1 MLLQAAGFAVLA
13 ALSPTALLISAIYLG
28 SARPRTT
35 ALCYLAGAVLIS
47 TVMGIAV
54 LLLLRYGDFQ
64 LPGHRTPRYGLRL
77 GLGLLILAAIAVVA
91 RRKPRLVG
99 LSGPAAPPWLRRGA
113 GTGEGDRVAA
123 GGQPRHPGQQP
134 TPGHPEPPVQGK
146 GIVSRLVSSPAPT
159 TAFVAGV
166 LVFMPALT
174 FIAAIQVI
182 ATARAGVPLSAL
194 GLVIV
199 IVINLAFV
207 WLPLLA
213 YLAAPDLTTRELTAF
228 NAWLRAHGRI
238 LLMLALLVAGAALTV
253 NGLFGL
259 IRPA

>member
-13 ALSPTALLISAIYLG
+13 ALSPTALLITAIYLG

-54 LLLLRYGDFQ
+54 LLLLRYGHFQ

-77 GLGLLILAAIAVVA
+77 GLGLLILATIAVVA
-91 RRKPRLVG
+91 RRKPRLLG
-99 LSGPAAPPWLRRGA
+99 LSGQARSP
-113 GTGEGDRVAA
+113 
-123 GGQPRHPGQQP
+123 GQPGRPRNPGQLGQPPDPGHPGQ
-134 TPGHPEPPVQGK
+134 PGGGK
-146 GIVSRLVSSPAPT
+146 GIVSRLVSSPAPM

-174 FIAAIQVI
+174 FLAAIQVI

-199 IVINLAFV
+199 IVINVAFV
-207 WLPLLA
+207 WLPFLA
-213 YLAAPDLTTRELTAF
+213 YLAAPDLTTRKLTAF
-228 NAWLRAHGRI
+228 NAWLRARGRI
-238 LLMLALLVAGAALTV
+238 LLVLALLVAGAILTV
-253 NGLFGL
+253 DGLLGL
-259 IRPA
+259 IRRT

>member
-1 MLLQAAGFAVLA
+1 MLMQAAGFAVLA
-13 ALSPTALLISAIYLG
+13 ALSPTALLITAIYLG

-54 LLLLRYGDFQ
+54 LLLLRYGHFQ

-77 GLGLLILAAIAVVA
+77 GLGLLILATIAVVA
-91 RRKPRLVG
+91 RRKPRLLV
-99 LSGPAAPPWLRRGA
+99 LSGQARSP
-113 GTGEGDRVAA
+113 
-123 GGQPRHPGQQP
+123 GQPGRPRNPGQLGQPPDPGHPGQ
-134 TPGHPEPPVQGK
+134 PGGGK
-146 GIVSRLVSSPAPT
+146 GIVSRLVSSPAPM

-174 FIAAIQVI
+174 FLAAIQVI

-199 IVINLAFV
+199 IVINVAFV
-207 WLPLLA
+207 WLPFLA
-213 YLAAPDLTTRELTAF
+213 YLAAPDLTTRKLTAF
-228 NAWLRAHGRI
+228 NAWLRARGRI
-238 LLMLALLVAGAALTV
+238 LLMLALLVAGAVLSV
-253 NGLFGL
+253 DGLLGF
-259 IRPA
+259 IRRT

>member
-13 ALSPTALLISAIYLG
+13 ALSPTALLITAIYLG

-54 LLLLRYGDFQ
+54 LLLLRYGHFQ
-64 LPGHRTPRYGLRL
+64 VPGHRTPRYGLRL

-91 RRKPRLVG
+91 RRKPRLLG
-99 LSGPAAPPWLRRGA
+99 LSGQPRSP
-113 GTGEGDRVAA
+113 
-123 GGQPRHPGQQP
+123 GQPSPPRNPGQLGQPPDPGHPGQQ
-134 TPGHPEPPVQGK
+134 GGGK
-146 GIVSRLVSSPAPT
+146 GIVSRLVSSPAPM

-174 FIAAIQVI
+174 FLAAIQVI
-182 ATARAGVPLSAL
+182 ATAQAGVPLSAL

-199 IVINLAFV
+199 IVINVAFV
-207 WLPLLA
+207 WLPFLA
-213 YLAAPDLTTRELTAF
+213 YLAAPDLTTRKLTAF
-228 NAWLRAHGRI
+228 NAWLRARGRI
-238 LLMLALLVAGAALTV
+238 LLMLALLVAGAVLTV
-253 NGLFGL
+253 DGLLGF
-259 IRPA
+259 IRRT

>member
-13 ALSPTALLISAIYLG
+13 ALSPTALLITAIYLG

-54 LLLLRYGDFQ
+54 LLLLRYGNFQ

-91 RRKPRLVG
+91 RRKPRPLG
-99 LSGPAAPPWLRRGA
+99 LP
-113 GTGEGDRVAA
+113 
-123 GGQPRHPGQQP
+123 GQPRSPGP
-134 TPGHPEPPVQGK
+134 PGRPRNPGPPGPPPDPGHPRQQGGGK
-146 GIVSRLVSSPAPT
+146 GIVSRLVSSPAPM

-199 IVINLAFV
+199 IVINVAFV
-207 WLPLLA
+207 WLPFLA
-213 YLAAPDLTTRELTAF
+213 YLAAPGLTTRKLTAF
-228 NAWLRAHGRI
+228 NAWLRARGRI
-238 LLMLALLVAGAALTV
+238 LLMLALLVAGAVLAV
-253 NGLFGL
+253 DGLLGL
-259 IRPA
+259 IGRT

>member
-13 ALSPTALLISAIYLG
+13 ALSPTALLITAIYLG

-47 TVMGIAV
+47 TLMGIAV
-54 LLLLRYGDFQ
+54 LLLLRYGHFQ

-91 RRKPRLVG
+91 RRKPRLLG
-99 LSGPAAPPWLRRGA
+99 LSGQARGP
-113 GTGEGDRVAA
+113 
-123 GGQPRHPGQQP
+123 GQPGRPPIPGPPGQSPDPGHPGQ
-134 TPGHPEPPVQGK
+134 PGGGK
-146 GIVSRLVSSPAPT
+146 GIVSRLVSSPAPV

-166 LVFMPALT
+166 LVFLPALT

-182 ATARAGVPLSAL
+182 ATARAGLPLSAL
-194 GLVIV
+194 GLAIV
-199 IVINLAFV
+199 IVINVGFV
-207 WLPLLA
+207 WLPFLA
-213 YLAAPDLTTRELTAF
+213 YLAMPDLTTRKLTAF

-238 LLMLALLVAGAALTV
+238 LLVLALLVAGAVLTV
-253 NGLFGL
+253 DGLLGL
-259 IRPA
+259 IRRT

>member
-54 LLLLRYGDFQ
+54 LLLLRYGHFQ

-77 GLGLLILAAIAVVA
+77 GLGLLTLAAIAVVA
-91 RRKPRLVG
+91 RRRPRLPG
-99 LSGPAAPPWLRRGA
+99 LSGRPRSHGQA
-113 GTGEGDRVAA
+113 
-123 GGQPRHPGQQP
+123 GQPTGPGHPGQ
-134 TPGHPEPPVQGK
+134 PGPGK
-146 GIVSRLVSSPAPT
+146 GIVSRLVASPAPM
-159 TAFVAGV
+159 TAFAAGV

-199 IVINLAFV
+199 IVINVAFV
-207 WLPLLA
+207 WLPFLA
-213 YLAAPDLTTRELTAF
+213 YLAAPGLTTRKLSAF
-228 NAWLRAHGRI
+228 NAWLRARGRI
-238 LLMLALLVAGAALTV
+238 LLMLALLVAGAVLTV
-253 NGLFGL
+253 DGLLGL
-259 IRPA
+259 IGRT

>member
-13 ALSPTALLISAIYLG
+13 ALSPTALLITAIYLG

-54 LLLLRYGDFQ
+54 LLLLRYGHFQ
-64 LPGHRTPRYGLRL
+64 LPGHRTLRYGLRL
-77 GLGLLILAAIAVVA
+77 GLGLLILATIAVVA
-91 RRKPRLVG
+91 RRKPRLLG
-99 LSGPAAPPWLRRGA
+99 LSGQARSP
-113 GTGEGDRVAA
+113 
-123 GGQPRHPGQQP
+123 GQPGRPRNPGQLGQPPDPGHPGQ
-134 TPGHPEPPVQGK
+134 PGGGK
-146 GIVSRLVSSPAPT
+146 GIVSRLVSSPAPM

-174 FIAAIQVI
+174 FLAAIQVI

-199 IVINLAFV
+199 IVINVAFV
-207 WLPLLA
+207 WLPFLA
-213 YLAAPDLTTRELTAF
+213 YLAAPDLTTRKLTAF
-228 NAWLRAHGRI
+228 NAWLRARGRI
-238 LLMLALLVAGAALTV
+238 LLMLALLVAGAVLTV
-253 NGLFGL
+253 DGLLGF
-259 IRPA
+259 IRRT

>member
-13 ALSPTALLISAIYLG
+13 ALSPTALLITAIYLG

-54 LLLLRYGDFQ
+54 LLLLRYGNLQ

-91 RRKPRLVG
+91 RRKPRLLG
-99 LSGPAAPPWLRRGA
+99 LP
-113 GTGEGDRVAA
+113 
-123 GGQPRHPGQQP
+123 GQPRSPGPPGQPPNPDHPGQAGQP
-134 TPGHPEPPVQGK
+134 GQRK
-146 GIVSRLVSSPAPT
+146 GIVPRLVSSPAPI

-182 ATARAGVPLSAL
+182 ATARAGIPLDAL
-194 GLVIV
+194 ALVIV
-199 IVINLAFV
+199 IVINVAFI
-207 WLPLLA
+207 WLPFLA
-213 YLAAPDLTTRELTAF
+213 YLAAPDLTTRTLTAF

-238 LLMLALLVAGAALTV
+238 LLMLALLVAGAVLTV
-253 NGLFGL
+253 NGLLGL
-259 IRPA
+259 IRRT

>member
-77 GLGLLILAAIAVVA
+77 GLGLVILAAIAVVA
-91 RRKPRLVG
+91 RRKPRLLG
-99 LSGPAAPPWLRRGA
+99 LSGQPLNPGQP
-113 GTGEGDRVAA
+113 
-123 GGQPRHPGQQP
+123 GQPRNPGHPGQPP
-134 TPGHPEPPVQGK
+134 TPGHPGTPGQGK
-146 GIVSRLVSSPAPT
+146 GIVARLVSSPAPT

-199 IVINLAFV
+199 IVINVAFV
-207 WLPLLA
+207 WLPFLA
-213 YLAAPDLTTRELTAF
+213 YLAAPGLTTRKLTAF

-253 NGLFGL
+253 DGLFGL
-259 IRPA
+259 SRPA

>member
-13 ALSPTALLISAIYLG
+13 ALSPTALLITAIYLG

-35 ALCYLAGAVLIS
+35 ALCYLAGALLIS
-47 TVMGIAV
+47 TAMGVAV
-54 LLLLRYGDFQ
+54 LLLLRYGNFQ
-64 LPGHRTPRYGLRL
+64 LPGQRTPRYGLRL

-91 RRKPRLVG
+91 RRKPRLLG
-99 LSGPAAPPWLRRGA
+99 LSGRPRNPGQA
-113 GTGEGDRVAA
+113 
-123 GGQPRHPGQQP
+123 GQPP
-134 TPGHPEPPVQGK
+134 TPGHPGQPGQGK
-146 GIVSRLVSSPAPT
+146 GIVSRLVSSPGPI

-199 IVINLAFV
+199 IVINVAFV
-207 WLPLLA
+207 WLPFLA
-213 YLAAPDLTTRELTAF
+213 YLAAPDLTTRKLTAF

-238 LLMLALLVAGAALTV
+238 LVMLALLVAGAVLTV
-253 NGLFGL
+253 NGLLGL
-259 IRPA
+259 IRPT

>member
-13 ALSPTALLISAIYLG
+13 ALSPTALLITAIYLG

-47 TVMGIAV
+47 TLMGIAV
-54 LLLLRYGDFQ
+54 LLLLRYGHFQ

-91 RRKPRLVG
+91 RRKPRLLG
-99 LSGPAAPPWLRRGA
+99 LSGQARGP
-113 GTGEGDRVAA
+113 
-123 GGQPRHPGQQP
+123 GQPGRPAIPGPPGQPPDPGHPGQ
-134 TPGHPEPPVQGK
+134 PGGGK
-146 GIVSRLVSSPAPT
+146 GIVSRLVSSPAPV

-166 LVFMPALT
+166 LVFLPALT

-182 ATARAGVPLSAL
+182 ATARAGLPLSAL
-194 GLVIV
+194 GLAIV
-199 IVINLAFV
+199 IVINVGFV
-207 WLPLLA
+207 WLPFLA
-213 YLAAPDLTTRELTAF
+213 YLAMPDLTTRKLTAF

-238 LLMLALLVAGAALTV
+238 LLVLALLVAGAVLTV
-253 NGLFGL
+253 DGLLGL
-259 IRPA
+259 IRRT

>member
-1 MLLQAAGFAVLA
+1 MI
-13 ALSPTALLISAIYLG
+13 TAIYVG

-35 ALCYLAGAVLIS
+35 ALCYLAGAVVIS

-54 LLLLRYGDFQ
+54 LLLLRYGHFQ

-77 GLGLLILAAIAVVA
+77 GLGLLILAVIAVVA
-91 RRKPRLVG
+91 RRKPRLLG
-99 LSGPAAPPWLRRGA
+99 LSGQARSH
-113 GTGEGDRVAA
+113 
-123 GGQPRHPGQQP
+123 GQPSPPRSPGQPGQLPNPGHPGQ
-134 TPGHPEPPVQGK
+134 PGGGK

-194 GLVIV
+194 GLAIV
-199 IVINLAFV
+199 IVINVAFV
-207 WLPLLA
+207 WLPFLA
-213 YLAAPDLTTRELTAF
+213 YLAAPGLTTRKLTAF
-228 NAWLRAHGRI
+228 NAWLRARGRI
-238 LLMLALLVAGAALTV
+238 LLVLALLVAGAVLTV
-253 NGLFGL
+253 DGLLGL
-259 IRPA
+259 IRRT

>member
-13 ALSPTALLISAIYLG
+13 ALSPTALLITAIYLG

-54 LLLLRYGDFQ
+54 LLLLRYGNFQ

-91 RRKPRLVG
+91 RRKPRLLG
-99 LSGPAAPPWLRRGA
+99 LSGQPRNP
-113 GTGEGDRVAA
+113 
-123 GGQPRHPGQQP
+123 GQPGRPP
-134 TPGHPEPPVQGK
+134 NPGHPGPAGQPPNPDHPGPAGQPGQGK
-146 GIVSRLVSSPAPT
+146 GIVSRLVSSPAPI

-166 LVFMPALT
+166 LVFIPALT

-182 ATARAGVPLSAL
+182 ATAQAGVPLDALAL
-194 GLVIV
+194 GIV
-199 IVINLAFV
+199 IVINVAFV
-207 WLPLLA
+207 WLPFLA
-213 YLAAPDLTTRELTAF
+213 YLAAPDLTTRTLTAF

-238 LLMLALLVAGAALTV
+238 LLMLALLVAGVVLTV
-253 NGLFGL
+253 NGLLGL
-259 IRPA
+259 IRRT

>member
-13 ALSPTALLISAIYLG
+13 ALSPTALLITAIYLG

-47 TVMGIAV
+47 TVIGIAV
-54 LLLLRYGDFQ
+54 LLLLRYGHFQ

-91 RRKPRLVG
+91 RRKPRLLG
-99 LSGPAAPPWLRRGA
+99 LSGQARSP
-113 GTGEGDRVAA
+113 
-123 GGQPRHPGQQP
+123 GQPGRPRNPGRPGQPHDPGHPGQ
-134 TPGHPEPPVQGK
+134 PGGGQ
-146 GIVSRLVSSPAPT
+146 GIVSRLVSSPAPM

-182 ATARAGVPLSAL
+182 ATARADFPLSTL
-194 GLVIV
+194 GLLIV
-199 IVINLAFV
+199 IVINVAFV
-207 WLPLLA
+207 WLPFLA
-213 YLAAPDLTTRELTAF
+213 YLAAPGLTTRKLTAF
-228 NAWLRAHGRI
+228 NAWLRARGRT
-238 LLMLALLVAGAALTV
+238 LLVLALLVAGAVLTV
-253 NGLFGL
+253 DGLLGL
-259 IRPA
+259 IRRT

>member
-13 ALSPTALLISAIYLG
+13 ALSPTALLITAIYLG

-54 LLLLRYGDFQ
+54 LLILRYGHFQ

-91 RRKPRLVG
+91 RRKPRL
-99 LSGPAAPPWLRRGA
+99 LWPP
-113 GTGEGDRVAA
+113 
-123 GGQPRHPGQQP
+123 GQPRSPGLPGRPPDPGNPGRPGQ
-134 TPGHPEPPVQGK
+134 PGQGK
-146 GIVSRLVSSPAPT
+146 GIVSRLVSSPAPV

-166 LVFMPALT
+166 LVFMPAVT

-182 ATARAGVPLSAL
+182 ATAQAGVPLSAL
-194 GLVIV
+194 GLVMV
-199 IVINLAFV
+199 IVINVAFV
-207 WLPLLA
+207 WLPFLA
-213 YLAAPDLTTRELTAF
+213 YLAAPDLTTRKLTAF
-228 NAWLRAHGRI
+228 NAWLRARGRI
-238 LLMLALLVAGAALTV
+238 LLMLALLVAGAVLTV
-253 NGLFGL
+253 NGLLGL
-259 IRPA
+259 IRRS